1 VQQTLQNSIVS
12 LPYLKRYAFSSMLVD
27 IKGEGGVFMKE
38 KSELFEMLVEDFG
51 NPQFL
56 REFSQRMPIIYNES
70 GSRSYSDDLISE
82 PFKKYYFGQTRY
94 TLSQSVFRDV
104 ALETGVEC
112 KDERCDSNGF
122 PIVRVSVGR
131 FYFTLHHGITPN
143 EITCINT
150 SLIRK
155 QNTAINNE
163 LIQPSLFGNSVELD
177 GEKLSQAKNIYANI
191 IHGCGGNGTAFDEYG
206 FLRIAIP
213 FLKKSADGIE
223 QFIFV
228 ENVDLFDV
236 LQVLIENESVKEQ
249 AKPMVDVAIPKIK
262 INKIA

>member
-1 VQQTLQNSIVS
+1 
-12 LPYLKRYAFSSMLVD
+12 
-27 IKGEGGVFMKE
+27 MKK

-70 GSRSYSDDLISE
+70 GSRSYSDELISE
-82 PFKKYYFGQTRY
+82 PFKKLYFGHSRY
-94 TLSQSVFRDV
+94 FLSQSVFLDV
-104 ALETGVEC
+104 ARETGVEC
-112 KDERCDSNGF
+112 KVAKCDSNGF
-122 PIVRVSVGR
+122 PIVRVQVGR

-143 EITCINT
+143 EIMCAHT

-163 LIQPSLFGNSVELD
+163 IIQPSLFND
-177 GEKLSQAKNIYANI
+177 GAEFDSEKLSQANNIYANI
-191 IHGCGGNGTAFDEYG
+191 IHGCGGSGTAFGEYG
-206 FLRIAIP
+206 YLRIAIP
-213 FLKKSADGIE
+213 CLKKNANGSE